1 VFVQTHLAHLAAS
14 RHARSRSALSRLV
27 RFILV
32 LPLAAFW
39 ATLSLAILAATLY
52 GWYAAATLLLRAF

>member
-1 VFVQTHLAHLAAS
+1 MAAS
-14 RHARSRSALSRLV
+14 RHSRSRHALSRLV
-27 RFILV
+27 RIILV

-39 ATLSLAILAATLY
+39 ATFSLSILAAVVY